1 MKRLLALFTALLL
14 SSVLLVA
21 CGDEEDENN
30 GDLNGGF
37 SVGHDPA
44 VSDPVWD

>member
-14 SSVLLVA
+14 SITFVA
-21 CGDEEDENN
+21 CGDKKDGN
-30 GDLNGGF
+30 DDSQNGGF
-37 SVGHDPA
+37 SVGHDPS